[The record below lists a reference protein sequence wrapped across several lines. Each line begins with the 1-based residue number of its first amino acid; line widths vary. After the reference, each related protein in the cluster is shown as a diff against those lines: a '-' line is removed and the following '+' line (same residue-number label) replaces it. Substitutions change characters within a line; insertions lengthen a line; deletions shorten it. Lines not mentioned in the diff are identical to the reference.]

1 MIHVDYKRHVNA
13 ALGISTDKSPSS
25 SAKGK
30 LLLSTVPED
39 VKRMRDGLNS
49 STVKARERVKM
60 FNEALSIFYEVFPP
74 YWNS

>member
-1 MIHVDYKRHVNA
+1 MIHVDYKPHVNA
-13 ALGISTDKSPSS
+13 ALGITTDESPSS

-49 STVKARERVKM
+49 STVKAR
-60 FNEALSIFYEVFPP
+60 
-74 YWNS
+74 

>member
-13 ALGISTDKSPSS
+13 ALGITTDESPSS

-49 STVKARERVKM
+49 STVKAR
-60 FNEALSIFYEVFPP
+60 
-74 YWNS
+74 